1 MDNSAFMQYCL
12 SKPWAQQTLQNR
24 WRTHQVRVGGVLF
37 AMVEN
42 GEARPAVAVKT
53 SCEQAARL
61 RSLHKDIVPS
71 SRLNK
76 AHWSTVF
83 LDGALNDSLLY
94 QLVDGSY
101 QLALHQASE
110 QHPLQ

>member
-1 MDNSAFMQYCL
+1 MNDSAFMQYCL
-12 SKPWAQQTLQNR
+12 SKPGAQQSLQNR
-24 WRTHQVRVGGVLF
+24 WRTHQARIGGILF

-42 GEARPAVAVKT
+42 GEGRPAVAVKT

-71 SRLNK
+71 RRLNK

-83 LDGALNDSLLY
+83 LDGAINDSLLY
-94 QLVDGSY
+94 QLVDSSY
-101 QLALHQASE
+101 QMALHQAGDA
-110 QHPLQ
+110 HLLQ